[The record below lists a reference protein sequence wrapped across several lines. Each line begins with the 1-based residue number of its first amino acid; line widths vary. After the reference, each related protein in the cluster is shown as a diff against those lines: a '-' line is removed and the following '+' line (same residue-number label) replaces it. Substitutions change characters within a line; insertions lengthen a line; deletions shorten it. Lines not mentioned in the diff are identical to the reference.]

1 VSDVPCALKIISA
14 LVASSAAFSSTTL
27 AENCGAIPFGPEKRA
42 CVMREH
48 SGKFEVKLER
58 CRQLA
63 RERGDT
69 SRTGTGAGAMKE
81 FVQGCMQGTQR

>member
-1 VSDVPCALKIISA
+1 VSVPYALKIISA
-14 LVASSAAFSSTTL
+14 LVASSAAFSSTTF

-81 FVQGCMQGTQR
+81 FVQDCMQGKQR